1 VTGQVTEQQKSPT
14 GRPEDVE
21 TGFWLW
27 TAALVLMVIGY
38 LVDAL
43 TGSGGG
49 VQRSVTVV
57 FSVMFLVV
65 LSSIVAAF
73 LVLMRQGYRWA
84 RTLLTSGGIVTVL
97 HAISSLLTG
106 ERQDAAA
113 VGYAVTAIVGSVL
126 IAGGLYLLHRKD
138 ADGFF
143 TR

>member
-1 VTGQVTEQQKSPT
+1 MTDQVTEQQHSPT
-14 GRPEDVE
+14 GRPEDVD

-27 TAALVLMVIGY
+27 ATALVLMVVGY
-38 LVDAL
+38 LIDLL

-57 FSVMFLVV
+57 FSLMFLVV
-65 LSSIVAAF
+65 LCSIVVVF
-73 LVLMRQGYRWA
+73 LLLMRQGYRWA

-106 ERQDAAA
+106 DRQAAA
-113 VGYAVTAIVGSVL
+113 AMGYAVTAIVGSVL

-143 TR
+143 LR